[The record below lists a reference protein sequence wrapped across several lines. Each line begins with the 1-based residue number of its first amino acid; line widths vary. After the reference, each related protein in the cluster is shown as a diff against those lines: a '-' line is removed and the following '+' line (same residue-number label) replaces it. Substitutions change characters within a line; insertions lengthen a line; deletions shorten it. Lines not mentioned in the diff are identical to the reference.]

1 MTKQWARAL
10 ILKDHGQWGTQMRG
24 WLKTQDAPGA
34 TEKAIEVAGS
44 GSHII
49 VGVARSEQKPGGMK
63 RYI

>member
-1 MTKQWARAL
+1 MDNGEHR
-10 ILKDHGQWGTQMRG
+10 WGE
-24 WLKTQDAPGA
+24 WLKNQDAPGA
-34 TEKAIEVAGS
+34 TEKAIEASGG